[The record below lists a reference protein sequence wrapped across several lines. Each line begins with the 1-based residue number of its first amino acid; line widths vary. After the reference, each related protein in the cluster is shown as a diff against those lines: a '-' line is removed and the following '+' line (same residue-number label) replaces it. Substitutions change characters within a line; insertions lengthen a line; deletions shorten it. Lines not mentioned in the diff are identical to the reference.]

1 MHDPNRRRRGFT
13 LIELTIVVTI
23 IAILAALLVPTI
35 LNQVEKARRSR
46 EIGSLKTIAS
56 SILRFH
62 QETGEWPA
70 LDNPGTW
77 LTTHGSPSTGMLFKT
92 FLQITGNN
100 GLTVRPSS
108 VPACDP
114 NDLNGTPCWNGPY
127 YIFNDVS
134 EMNDAWGMPR
144 RYVLIPPAG
153 HNDGAGAG
161 GIIVYSTGPNRRD
174 DFACADGSCAPMES
188 SQNLLNL
195 VFSNPA
201 DPDDIVLFVSAAGG

>member
-56 SILRFH
+56 AILRFH

-70 LDNPGTW
+70 LDD
-77 LTTHGSPSTGMLFKT
+77 PSTWREAQGAGGLPISAY
-92 FLQITGNN
+92 LQITGNN
-100 GLTVRPSS
+100 GLTTRPSS
-108 VPACDP
+108 IPACDP

-127 YIFNDVS
+127 YIFNDAND
-134 EMNDAWGMPR
+134 MMDAWNMPR
-144 RYVLIPPAG
+144 RYVLIPSSDNPG
-153 HNDGAGAG
+153 GFGAG
-161 GIIVYSTGPNRRD
+161 GILVYSTGPNRRD
-174 DFACADGSCAPMES
+174 DFACGDGSCTRPTPPET
-188 SQNLLNL
+188 LNL
-195 VFSNPA
+195 VYGNPA
-201 DPDDIVLFVSAAGG
+201 DADDIVLFVSVAEGY